1 MTFSCRI
8 DSLVGPLTVVSN
20 ESAVTAIR
28 FGDLVSDGAAFVDPP
43 ASPTLS
49 ATPSALSTTSPT
61 SLPSSVSP
69 TDSASA
75 DSLSFD
81 SAWPEVLRQAVR
93 ELNEF
98 FAGTRRT
105 FTVPLAPVGTPF
117 QQQVWRALQT
127 IPYGATCSYRD
138 IACAVG
144 RPAACRAVG
153 MANHC
158 NPIPIIIPCHRVVGA
173 DGRLT
178 GYAGGLAIKSR
189 LLQLE
194 RENCG
199 ESLLP
204 F

>member
-1 MTFSCRI
+1 MNFSCRI
-8 DSLVGPLTVVSN
+8 DSFVGPLTVVSD
-20 ESAVTAIR
+20 ESAVTAIH
-28 FGDLVSDGAAFVDPP
+28 FGDVVPNGTAF
-43 ASPTLS
+43 AEPT
-49 ATPSALSTTSPT
+49 
-61 SLPSSVSP
+61 
-69 TDSASA
+69 
-75 DSLSFD
+75 D
-81 SAWPEVLRQAVR
+81 SAWPEVLRQAAR
-93 ELNEF
+93 ELTEF

-117 QQQVWRALQT
+117 QQQVWRALQN

-199 ESLLP
+199 ESLSL

>member
-1 MTFSCRI
+1 MIFSCRI
-8 DSLVGPLTVVSN
+8 DSLVGPLTVVSD

-28 FGDLVSDGAAFVDPP
+28 FGDVVPNGAAFAEPI
-43 ASPTLS
+43 
-49 ATPSALSTTSPT
+49 
-61 SLPSSVSP
+61 
-69 TDSASA
+69 DSG
-75 DSLSFD
+75 
-81 SAWPEVLRQAVR
+81 WPEVLRQAAR
-93 ELNEF
+93 ELTEF

-127 IPYGATCSYRD
+127 ISYGATCSYRD

-189 LLQLE
+189 LLQFE

-199 ESLLP
+199 ESLLL

>member
-8 DSLVGPLTVVSN
+8 DSLVGPLTIVSD

-28 FGDLVSDGAAFVDPP
+28 FGDRVPDDAAWTGPIG
-43 ASPTLS
+43 
-49 ATPSALSTTSPT
+49 
-61 SLPSSVSP
+61 SVGP
-69 TDSASA
+69 Q
-75 DSLSFD
+75 
-81 SAWPEVLRQAVR
+81 VLRQAVR
-93 ELNEF
+93 ELEEF
-98 FAGTRRT
+98 FAGERRS

-117 QQQVWRALQT
+117 RQQVWRALQA
-127 IPYGATCSYRD
+127 IPYGATCTYRD
-138 IACAVG
+138 IACAVE

-178 GYAGGLAIKSR
+178 GYADGLAIKSR
-189 LLQLE
+189 LLRFE

-199 ESLLP
+199 ESSLQLV
-204 F
+204 

>member
-1 MTFSCRI
+1 MNFSCCI
-8 DSLVGPLTVVSN
+8 DSLVGPLTVVSD

-28 FGDLVSDGAAFVDPP
+28 FGDAVPNGAAF
-43 ASPTLS
+43 A
-49 ATPSALSTTSPT
+49 
-61 SLPSSVSP
+61 SP
-69 TDSASA
+69 TDSG
-75 DSLSFD
+75 
-81 SAWPEVLRQAVR
+81 WPEVLQQAVR
-93 ELNEF
+93 ELTEF
-98 FAGTRRT
+98 FAGTRRN

-117 QQQVWRALQT
+117 QQQVWRALLT

-138 IACAVG
+138 IACVVG
-144 RPAACRAVG
+144 RPTACRAVG

-178 GYAGGLAIKSR
+178 GYAGGLTIKSR
-189 LLQLE
+189 LLQFE

-199 ESLLP
+199 ESLSL